1 MTVARA
7 TPVASFII
15 VLWLLIGSDSVP
27 LTITALMVTPIV
39 WQNVSDV
46 FGAIDPE
53 LDEVCKVYHIRGFK
67 RFKILVAP
75 TLIKYLIPGI
85 ITSAGLAWKSGIAA
99 EIIAYTSDS
108 IGREIYNA
116 KAFLESERML
126 AWTMVVIILSLIFEA
141 TLSFIG
147 RRLVNGKSKG

>member
-1 MTVARA
+1 
-7 TPVASFII
+7 
-15 VLWLLIGSDSVP
+15 
-27 LTITALMVTPIV
+27 
-39 WQNVSDV
+39 
-46 FGAIDPE
+46 
-53 LDEVCKVYHIRGFK
+53 
-67 RFKILVAP
+67 
-75 TLIKYLIPGI
+75 LIKYLIPGI